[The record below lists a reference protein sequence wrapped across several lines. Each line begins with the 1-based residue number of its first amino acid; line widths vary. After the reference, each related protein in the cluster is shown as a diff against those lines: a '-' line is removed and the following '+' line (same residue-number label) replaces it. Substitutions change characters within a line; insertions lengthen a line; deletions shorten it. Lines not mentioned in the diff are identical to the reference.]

1 MTHNTKFDSMNDL
14 SNEHCISGNSILK
27 TKKTVLIASQ
37 CSVFSKESIATFTL
51 LKLDTL

>member
-27 TKKTVLIASQ
+27 TKKSSINCV
-37 CSVFSKESIATFTL
+37 SVFSL
-51 LKLDTL
+51 LERINSYFHSLET